1 MGERAFVRLDG
12 SVFLG
17 WFGAWLRRNRPA
29 LWNFYSRCGRA
40 RYQRRRGQNHNW
52 RSRFGPSVVQR
63 ALRTDST
70 LPQRRGCWHVGA
82 PSSLRMVGLVTAII
96 LIPLLGAVAVCT
108 WPPTSAE
115 ATAGRLRNGRPI
127 ALMFNVISSGCALAL
142 WRNFDGTVTGLQFA
156 ERHAWI
162 PAINAEY
169 LVGVDGLSLLLV
181 LLTSLIIPFALLAQP
196 APDGS
201 RAFYAT
207 ILVMQ
212 SALYGTFTAQNFVLW
227 FLFYEMSLIPG
238 FLLIKIWGGENRDRA
253 ATKFFLY
260 TFLGSVAMLLSFLAI
275 YFARGTFDFAALAGL
290 GKSGLLTGNV
300 AWLAFAGIFVGLAV
314 KVPLFPFHTW
324 LPDAYQ
330 TAPTGVSMVLTGV
343 LSKMG
348 VYGFVRLLLP
358 LFPIEIKVVRPWLL
372 GLAICSIVFASLAAW
387 AQSDLKRM
395 VAYLSINH
403 LGYCMLG
410 LFVITAT
417 TVRPAVE
424 MQAALSGVFMQI
436 FNHGITAAALF
447 YYVGLLEQRRGLRGI
462 NDFGGLMQRT
472 PLLCGWMSVAMFSS
486 LGLPG
491 LNGFIGEF
499 LIFKGSFAIAASFTA
514 VAVIGLLVTAI
525 VFARAMQALFS
536 GPLTE
541 SCSAFPDLGRTEKV
555 VVVPVTLLML
565 AIGLAPQFV
574 FNIINTTVIQMTR
587 LLS

>member
-1 MGERAFVRLDG
+1 MAGMIT
-12 SVFLG
+12 
-17 WFGAWLRRNRPA
+17 A
-29 LWNFYSRCGRA
+29 L
-40 RYQRRRGQNHNW
+40 
-52 RSRFGPSVVQR
+52 
-63 ALRTDST
+63 
-70 LPQRRGCWHVGA
+70 
-82 PSSLRMVGLVTAII
+82 I
-96 LIPLLGAVAVCT
+96 LIPLLGVFAVCV
-108 WPPTSAE
+108 WPHPDA
-115 ATAGRLRNGRPI
+115 RPI
-127 ALMFNVISSGCALAL
+127 ALIFNAITATLAFML
-142 WRNFDGTVTGLQFA
+142 WRNFDAIATGLQMV
-156 ERHAWI
+156 ERHTWI
-162 PAINAEY
+162 PAIGAEY
-169 LVGVDGLSLLLV
+169 LVGIDGLSLLLV
-181 LLTSLIIPFALLAQP
+181 LLTSIIIPFA
-196 APDGS
+196 
-201 RAFYAT
+201 F
-207 ILVMQ
+207 LVQRMDRGFCALMLVTQ

-227 FLFYEMSLIPG
+227 FLFYEMSLIPA

-260 TFLGSVAMLLSFLAI
+260 TFLGSVAMLLSFLGI
-275 YFARGTFDFAALAGL
+275 YFAKGTFDFAQLAGL
-290 GKSGLLTGNV
+290 GKQGLLNGNV
-300 AWLAFAGIFVGLAV
+300 AWLAFAGIFLGLAV

-324 LPDAYQ
+324 LPDAYE
-330 TAPTGVSMVLTGV
+330 TAPVGVSMVLTGV

-358 LFPIEIKVVRPWLL
+358 LFPSEIKILAPWLL
-372 GLAICSIVFASLAAW
+372 GLAVCSIVFASLAAW

-410 LFVITAT
+410 LFAVTAT
-417 TVRPAVE
+417 TVRPVVE

-472 PLLCGWMSVAMFSS
+472 PLLCGWMSVAIFSS

-499 LIFKGSFAIAASFTA
+499 LIFKGSFAVAASFTA

-525 VFARAMQALFS
+525 VFARAIQALFS
-536 GPLTE
+536 GPLAE
-541 SCSAFPDLGRTEKV
+541 SCSAFPDLVRSEKL
-555 VVVPVTLLML
+555 VVVPVTLLMF

-574 FNIINTTVIQMTR
+574 FNIFNATVIQMTR

>member
-1 MGERAFVRLDG
+1 
-12 SVFLG
+12 
-17 WFGAWLRRNRPA
+17 
-29 LWNFYSRCGRA
+29 
-40 RYQRRRGQNHNW
+40 
-52 RSRFGPSVVQR
+52 
-63 ALRTDST
+63 
-70 LPQRRGCWHVGA
+70 
-82 PSSLRMVGLVTAII
+82 MVGLITAII
-96 LIPLLGAVAVCT
+96 LIPLLGAIAVWI
-108 WPPTSAE
+108 WPSASAE
-115 ATAGRLRNGRPI
+115 ATVGRLRSGRRI
-127 ALMFNVISSGCALAL
+127 ALIFNVISVGCALAL
-142 WRNFDGTVTGLQFA
+142 WRKFDANATGLQFV
-156 ERHAWI
+156 ERHPWI

-181 LLTSLIIPFALLAQP
+181 LLTSLIIPFAFFARP
-196 APDGS
+196 APDH

-207 ILVMQ
+207 MLIMQ

-260 TFLGSVAMLLSFLAI
+260 TFLGSVAMLLSFLGI
-275 YFARGTFDFAALAGL
+275 YLARGTFDFAALANL
-290 GKSGLLTGNV
+290 GKSGLLTGNL

-358 LFPIEIKVVRPWLL
+358 LFPNEMRIIGPWMLVLVV
-372 GLAICSIVFASLAAW
+372 CSIVFAPLAAL
-387 AQSDLKRM
+387 AQRDLKRM
-395 VAYLSINH
+395 IAYLSINH

-410 LFVITAT
+410 LFALAAS
-417 TVRPAVE
+417 PAVAARIDT
-424 MQAALSGVFMQI
+424 QAALSGVFMQI

-447 YYVGLLEQRRGLRGI
+447 YFVGLLEERRGMRGI
-462 NDFGGLMQRT
+462 DDFGGLMQRT

-499 LIFKGSFAIAASFTA
+499 LIFKASFGMAAAFTA
-514 VAVIGLLVTAI
+514 IAVIGLLVTAI
-525 VFARAMQALFS
+525 VFMRAMQSLFS
-536 GPLTE
+536 GPLAE
-541 SCSAFPDLGRTEKV
+541 GCSALPDLLRREKL
-555 VVVPVTLLML
+555 VVVPVTLLMF
-565 AIGLAPQFV
+565 AIGIAPQFM
-574 FNIINTTVIQMTR
+574 FNIFNTTVVHMAR

>member
-1 MGERAFVRLDG
+1 
-12 SVFLG
+12 
-17 WFGAWLRRNRPA
+17 
-29 LWNFYSRCGRA
+29 
-40 RYQRRRGQNHNW
+40 
-52 RSRFGPSVVQR
+52 
-63 ALRTDST
+63 
-70 LPQRRGCWHVGA
+70 
-82 PSSLRMVGLVTAII
+82 MVGLITAII
-96 LIPLLGAVAVCT
+96 LIPLLGAIAVCIL
-108 WPPTSAE
+108 PPASAE
-115 ATAGRLRNGRPI
+115 GRAVSLRDGRLI
-127 ALMFNVISSGCALAL
+127 ALIFTIISAGCTVAL
-142 WRNFDGTVTGLQFA
+142 WRNFDVTAIGLQFV

-260 TFLGSVAMLLSFLAI
+260 TFLGSVAMLLSFLGI
-275 YFARGTFDFAALAGL
+275 YLAKGTFDFAALASL

-300 AWLAFAGIFVGLAV
+300 AWLAFAGIFIGLAV

-330 TAPTGVSMVLTGV
+330 TAPIGVSMVLTGV

-358 LFPIEIKVVRPWLL
+358 LFPNEIKVIGPWLL
-372 GLAICSIVFASLAAW
+372 VLVVCSIVFAPLAAW
-387 AQSDLKRM
+387 AQRDLKRM
-395 VAYLSINH
+395 IAYLSINH

-410 LFVITAT
+410 LFALAAS
-417 TVRPAVE
+417 PAVAASIDTH
-424 MQAALSGVFMQI
+424 AALSGVFMQI
-436 FNHGITAAALF
+436 FNHGITAATLF
-447 YYVGLLEQRRGLRGI
+447 YFVGLLEKRRGLRGI

-499 LIFKGSFAIAASFTA
+499 LIFKGSFAMAAAFTA

-525 VFARAMQALFS
+525 VFMRAMQALFS
-536 GPLTE
+536 GPLVE
-541 SCSAFPDLGRTEKV
+541 GCSALPDLLRGEKLV
-555 VVVPVTLLML
+555 IVPVTLLMF
-565 AIGLAPQFV
+565 AVGIAPQFV
-574 FNIINTTVIQMTR
+574 FNIFNTTVVHMAR
-587 LLS
+587 LFS

>member
-1 MGERAFVRLDG
+1 MIT
-12 SVFLG
+12 
-17 WFGAWLRRNRPA
+17 A
-29 LWNFYSRCGRA
+29 L
-40 RYQRRRGQNHNW
+40 
-52 RSRFGPSVVQR
+52 
-63 ALRTDST
+63 
-70 LPQRRGCWHVGA
+70 
-82 PSSLRMVGLVTAII
+82 I
-96 LIPLLGAVAVCT
+96 LIPLFGAFAVCV
-108 WPPTSAE
+108 WPHTNA
-115 ATAGRLRNGRPI
+115 RPI
-127 ALMFNVISSGCALAL
+127 ALIFNAITATLVFML
-142 WRNFDGTVTGLQFA
+142 WRNFDANASGLQMV
-156 ERHAWI
+156 ERHVWI
-162 PAINAEY
+162 PAIGAEY
-169 LVGVDGLSLLLV
+169 LVGIDGLSLLLL
-181 LLTSLIIPFALLAQP
+181 LLTSIIIPFA
-196 APDGS
+196 
-201 RAFYAT
+201 F
-207 ILVMQ
+207 LVQRMDRGFCALMLVTQ
-212 SALYGTFTAQNFVLW
+212 SALYATFTAQNFVLW
-227 FLFYEMSLIPG
+227 FLFYEMSLIPA

-260 TFLGSVAMLLSFLAI
+260 TFLGSVAMLLSFLGI
-275 YFARGTFDFAALAGL
+275 YFAKGTFDFAQLAGL
-290 GKSGLLTGNV
+290 GKQGLLSGNV
-300 AWLAFAGIFVGLAV
+300 AWLAFAGIFLGLAV

-324 LPDAYQ
+324 LPDAYE
-330 TAPTGVSMVLTGV
+330 TAPVGVSMVLTGV

-358 LFPIEIKVVRPWLL
+358 LFPNEIKILAPWLL
-372 GLAICSIVFASLAAW
+372 GLAVCSIVFASLAAW

-410 LFVITAT
+410 LFAITAT

-462 NDFGGLMQRT
+462 DDFGGLMQRT

>member
-1 MGERAFVRLDG
+1 MIT
-12 SVFLG
+12 
-17 WFGAWLRRNRPA
+17 A
-29 LWNFYSRCGRA
+29 L
-40 RYQRRRGQNHNW
+40 
-52 RSRFGPSVVQR
+52 
-63 ALRTDST
+63 
-70 LPQRRGCWHVGA
+70 
-82 PSSLRMVGLVTAII
+82 I
-96 LIPLLGAVAVCT
+96 LIPLFGAFAVCV
-108 WPPTSAE
+108 WPHTNA
-115 ATAGRLRNGRPI
+115 RPI
-127 ALMFNVISSGCALAL
+127 ALIFNAITATLVFML
-142 WRNFDGTVTGLQFA
+142 WRNFDANASGLQMV
-156 ERHAWI
+156 ERHVWI
-162 PAINAEY
+162 PAIGAEY
-169 LVGVDGLSLLLV
+169 LVGIDGLSLLLL
-181 LLTSLIIPFALLAQP
+181 LLTSIIIPFA
-196 APDGS
+196 
-201 RAFYAT
+201 F
-207 ILVMQ
+207 LVQRMDRGFCALMLVTQ

-227 FLFYEMSLIPG
+227 FLFYEMSLIPA

-260 TFLGSVAMLLSFLAI
+260 TFLGSVAMLLSFLGI
-275 YFARGTFDFAALAGL
+275 YFAKGTFDFAQLAGL
-290 GKSGLLTGNV
+290 GKQGLLSGNV
-300 AWLAFAGIFVGLAV
+300 AWLAFAGIFLGLAV

-324 LPDAYQ
+324 LPDAYE
-330 TAPTGVSMVLTGV
+330 TAPVGVSMVLTGV

-358 LFPIEIKVVRPWLL
+358 LFPNEIKILAPWLL
-372 GLAICSIVFASLAAW
+372 GLAVCSIVFASLAAW

-462 NDFGGLMQRT
+462 DDFGGLMQRT